1 MPTEAVTVTIPT
13 HLARELDSADQ
24 EFLVEVLQSGLRTLR
39 IERALERYAK
49 GGISLGAAAHQAGV
63 SHSELAR
70 QAYARGMEPP
80 FGADTVREALA

>member
-1 MPTEAVTVTIPT
+1 MPTEAVTVTVPT

-24 EFLVEVLQSGLRTLR
+24 EFVVEVLQSGLRTLR

-80 FGADTVREALA
+80 LGADTVREELA